1 MKKIVFILT
10 IILILNNCGGFEF
23 VYKTNK
29 NDFLIK
35 NTIDINVDGDDAD
48 QVYASLRDM
57 VGDKEDNP
65 KYKLLVNSLKTES
78 AEVVKKD
85 ATASKFKIQFL
96 ISYVFYNVNKNCKVL
111 NKEITTISTYS
122 VKSSGYSFGTDFSKD
137 ESTTNNIDKNINE
150 FIFTLTTLSS
160 LNNCIADD

>member
-35 NTIDINVDGDDAD
+35 NTINISVDGDDAD

-65 KYKLLVNSLKTES
+65 KYKLLVNSLKNES
-78 AEVVKKD
+78 AAVINKD
-85 ATASKFKIQFL
+85 ATASKFKIKYL
-96 ISYVFYNVNKNCKVL
+96 INYDLYNLYKNCKVF
-111 NKEITTISTYS
+111 NKEITTVSTFNA
-122 VKSSGYSFGTDFSKD
+122 KAAGYSFGTDLSQK
-137 ESTTNNIDKNINE
+137 ESAVQNINNNINE
-150 FIFTLTTLSS
+150 FISS
-160 LNNCIADD
+160 LNQLLDIDSCGG